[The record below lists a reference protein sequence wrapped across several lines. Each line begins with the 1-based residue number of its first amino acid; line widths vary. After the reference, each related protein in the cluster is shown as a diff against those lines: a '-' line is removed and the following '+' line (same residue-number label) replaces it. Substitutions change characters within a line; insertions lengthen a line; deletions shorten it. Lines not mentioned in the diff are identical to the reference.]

1 MSKGTAPIV
10 EAAGLL
16 PDGLGRANGTHTGAV
31 SGTSRR
37 HTPPSCLGG
46 GEMQT
51 MANHMYAVGSSEAR
65 RAFILVLLSVFV

>member
-1 MSKGTAPIV
+1 MGW
-10 EAAGLL
+10 AGLMGHTLGLSVGRPGATL
-16 PDGLGRANGTHTGAV
+16 PRPA
-31 SGTSRR
+31 
-37 HTPPSCLGG
+37 LGG